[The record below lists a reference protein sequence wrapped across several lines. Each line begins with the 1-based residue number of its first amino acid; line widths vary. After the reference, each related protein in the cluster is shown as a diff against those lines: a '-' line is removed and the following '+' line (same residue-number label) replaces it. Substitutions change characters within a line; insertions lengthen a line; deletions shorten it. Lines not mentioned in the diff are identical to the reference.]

1 MSPEDFKRQ
10 SNVMRYCPMDHGILF
25 SACESDHCLVL
36 SMQPIHWYSPLLVVM
51 HAFECDSVFN
61 NFLGAITSSGS
72 VVSES
77 DALLALII
85 KRLDPQLAFHI
96 LLLYF
101 ELIMTVTM
109 RVLAVN
115 VPHSTNQQVKQASPL
130 ETLNLKPARR
140 EQTSTFVS

>member
-1 MSPEDFKRQ
+1 MAQ
-10 SNVMRYCPMDHGILF
+10 CM
-25 SACESDHCLVL
+25 
-36 SMQPIHWYSPLLVVM
+36 
-51 HAFECDSVFN
+51 
-61 NFLGAITSSGS
+61 
-72 VVSES
+72 VSES
-77 DALLALII
+77 DALLALMI

-109 RVLAVN
+109 RILVN

-140 EQTSTFVS
+140 EQMSTFVS